1 MSHVRMFLSL
11 LLFLVVTLST
21 IGAWYVDLR
30 MRPSIEGW
38 AKQRAVNIA
47 TRSINLAVQTI
58 MANNIDSS
66 NLILLQRDISNRI
79 VGISFEWGEINRISS
94 DMTKQIQ
101 DALNTIRAE
110 ELGIP
115 LGTVTGLEFLAAR
128 GPRIPVRIVPVGSV
142 DTSPEMEFREKG
154 INQTLYTMY
163 LNVNVK
169 IQVIVP
175 FMSTTVPVSSKVP
188 VVEQIIVG
196 DVPNVYLNWRPT
208 QRELEQ
214 LQPLLI
220 EGHSGATDGSMP
232 FLLEPLQ

>member
-79 VGISFEWGEINRISS
+79 VGISFEW
-94 DMTKQIQ
+94 
-101 DALNTIRAE
+101 
-110 ELGIP
+110 
-115 LGTVTGLEFLAAR
+115 
-128 GPRIPVRIVPVGSV
+128 
-142 DTSPEMEFREKG
+142 
-154 INQTLYTMY
+154 
-163 LNVNVK
+163 
-169 IQVIVP
+169 
-175 FMSTTVPVSSKVP
+175 
-188 VVEQIIVG
+188 
-196 DVPNVYLNWRPT
+196 
-208 QRELEQ
+208 
-214 LQPLLI
+214 
-220 EGHSGATDGSMP
+220 
-232 FLLEPLQ
+232 